1 MATMPANKP
10 NRQFQDN
17 SEETI
22 HFNIKRSHFYALAIP
37 LAFLLGLGAGYVN
50 WGRVAVTPGSAIVA
64 QGTPALPTDA
74 SGQSSAGGD
83 IAAQLAT
90 IQRYEIPIDDTDPIL
105 GPKDA
110 PITIVEFADFQ
121 CPFCIRHA
129 QETYPLLLQ
138 NYGDKIRFVYKD
150 FPLTSLH
157 PDAYPAALS
166 AQCARE
172 QNKFWEYHDLLF
184 TGTLGLG
191 RQAYDAYAQQLGLD
205 MTAFDKCLD
214 DQKYSDLVQADL
226 ALGKKIGVNSTPTF
240 FINGIA
246 LVGAMPYDTFAQ
258 IIDYELST
266 QPK

>member
-1 MATMPANKP
+1 MPATKR
-10 NRQFQDN
+10 NRQFQDK

-64 QGTPALPTDA
+64 QGTPAALPTDA

-83 IAAQLAT
+83 IAAQIAQLP
-90 IQRYEIPIDDTDPIL
+90 RYDIPINADDPVL
-105 GPKDA
+105 GPADA

-129 QETYPLLLQ
+129 KETDPRLKAD
-138 NYGDKIRFVYKD
+138 YGDQIRYVYKD
-150 FPLTSLH
+150 FPLSSLH
-157 PDAYPAALS
+157 PDAFSAALS

-172 QNKFWEYHDLLF
+172 QNKFWEYQDLLF

-205 MTAFDKCLD
+205 MTAFDQCLD
-214 DQKYSDLVQADL
+214 EERYADQVQADYD
-226 ALGKKIGVNSTPTF
+226 LGVKLGVSSTPTF

-246 LVGAMPYDTFAQ
+246 VVGAQPYDLFAQ
-258 IIDYELST
+258 IIDYELSQ